1 MPTLIHTK
9 CKNAIKIAGTVW
21 SIYLVRCGEGGV
33 KKEKLMTSFMDGPL
47 ESMTKRSEAT
57 EAVENAHEAPHH
69 P

>member
-1 MPTLIHTK
+1 MRSLLDYSM
-9 CKNAIKIAGTVW
+9 IK
-21 SIYLVRCGEGGV
+21 SQ
-33 KKEKLMTSFMDGPL
+33 EKLVTSFMDGPL